1 MRARL
6 PALLL
11 PLLLV
16 LALPG
21 NAAAARPGYG
31 PIQFVDRELAGGE
44 PLVFYD
50 AVHKSY
56 IYTAHEGTTHLYRP
70 GLESP
75 LEFVPNYRNQV
86 NIWFSKN
93 GGKSWTRDNYAG
105 TGFQTPPAQ
114 NQGFSDP
121 DLTQD
126 AGGRVYNTGI
136 DLANDA
142 LFSTNDGGVT
152 WDRGTAQCHDGD
164 RPWLAGAAR
173 DHVFMATDAAEESLQ
188 GSGHTIFES
197 KDGGQTC
204 GSSGIPDFGGTSD
217 GGNYTGY
224 GKLYWNPR
232 AHQLVEPVL
241 YTDKNGNQNAIGAS
255 TWRSGQSK
263 FSPVKAASV
272 KVFAHFPITIFDR
285 SDRLYLIWDTDARQA
300 GTSGGCDG
308 KPTPAT
314 NAIQMAVSK
323 DFGKTWSS
331 ARTIASIP
339 GKRVFWPWA
348 VAGDRGQVSIV
359 YYVSDRLADPDCQDS
374 SISIDE
380 TRVTGADTGRPSLV
394 TQAVANRPIHKSSTV
409 CQGGTTCV
417 ATGQDRRLG
426 DFFTNALDANG
437 CVMVASGDTTV
448 PSPQTGGPR
457 PVSLPILIRQKS
469 GPSLTGIDC
478 ATGKPLASK
487 CPDRVRPHSRVL
499 AVRRSRRGIVARG
512 RARDRACKHRR
523 GRVRSVRVAVARYVH
538 GRDRCRYLKRNGRLG
553 GRASCHRGRYLRAR
567 GAGRW
572 RFRIRG
578 RLPAGR
584 YEIRAR
590 ARDRAGNRE
599 RGRTRANSRKFR
611 VR

>member
-6 PALLL
+6 AVALL
-11 PLLLV
+11 PVLLL

-21 NAAAARPGYG
+21 LASAASPRYG

-70 GLESP
+70 GLSSP
-75 LEFVPNYRNQV
+75 FEFVPNYRNQV

-93 GGKSWTRDNYAG
+93 GGKSWTRDNFAG

-121 DLTQD
+121 DLSQD

-164 RPWLAGAAR
+164 RPWLAGANR
-173 DHVFMATDAAEESLQ
+173 DQVFMATDAVEESAQ
-188 GSGHTIFES
+188 GSGHTIYES

-204 GSSGIPDFGGTSD
+204 GTSGIPDFGSTSD
-217 GGNYTGY
+217 GGSYTGY

-232 AHQLVEPVL
+232 AHKLVEPVL
-241 YTDKNGNQNAIGAS
+241 YSDSKGSQNAIGAS
-255 TWRSGQSK
+255 TWQRGQSK
-263 FSPVKAASV
+263 FNPVKVASV

-285 SDRLYLIWDTDARQA
+285 DDRLYLIWDTDARQA

-323 DFGKTWSS
+323 DFGKTWSKP
-331 ARTIASIP
+331 RTVASFS

-348 VAGDRGQVSIV
+348 VAGDRGQLSIV
-359 YYVSDRLADPDCQDS
+359 YYVSDRLSDPDCQDS
-374 SISIDE
+374 TISIDE
-380 TRVTGADTGRPSLV
+380 TRVTGADTGKPVFV
-394 TQAVANRPIHKSSTV
+394 TQDVAKRPIHKSSTV

-426 DFFTNALDANG
+426 DFFTNALDQHG

-448 PSPQTGGPR
+448 PSEQTGGPR
-457 PVSLPILIRQKS
+457 PVSLPILIRQTS

-478 ATGKPLASK
+478 ATGKPLANA
-487 CPDRVRPHSRVL
+487 CPDRIRPNSRVT

-512 RARDRACKHRR
+512 RARDRGCRH
-523 GRVRSVRVAVARYVH
+523 RVRSVRIAVARYVH
-538 GRDRCRYLKRNGRLG
+538 GRDRCRYLRRNGRLG
-553 GRASCHRGRYLRAR
+553 RPASCHRGQYLRAR
-567 GAGRW
+567 GAARW
-572 RFRIRG
+572 RFNISG
-578 RLPAGR
+578 RLPPGR
-584 YEIRAR
+584 YEIR

-599 RGRTRANSRKFR
+599 RGRTSANSHRFR
-611 VR
+611 IR